1 MVPETESS
9 LLVSGEHVL
18 MQTALTDVV
27 NLNTSKK
34 LSTRLLLDCG
44 NQRTYISEDLVNK
57 LQLVP
62 NNTEILTV
70 FTFGSTKPK
79 EFKTP
84 VVDFSLKLKNGQTMN
99 IQANVVPKITGMI
112 QRAPFNCKHF
122 EPLLKEHQLADTF
135 PSELEV
141 STVELLIGND
151 YYSELILPERKKL
164 SPGLYLLA
172 SHLGWILSG
181 RLPTEERK
189 MSEVSMFLMGGH
201 SCQQYQQSFV
211 PENSDVVMKPN
222 FDEFWKLETI
232 GIKDPINDCDDDQ
245 DIQNF
250 HDTVRK
256 TNGRYEV
263 TWPWKEENPRLP
275 DNYQL
280 ALGRLN
286 SLLKRIQGRPELLQK
301 YDSIIKDQLKK
312 EIIQEVNDGTE
323 EGCKKHYIPHHAVI
337 TPDRKTTKVRIVY
350 DASAKARKGCKSL
363 NECLYRGPVILEDL
377 CGLLLRFRT
386 HKVALTADIEKAFL
400 QVCLQPTD
408 RDVTRF
414 LWLKDPTK
422 PPTKD
427 NLQIYRF
434 TRVPFGVISS
444 PFLLGAT
451 ILHHLEQGGTP
462 TSKKIMKHMYVD
474 NLLTGV
480 NSSKEAREFN
490 SESKEVFQESSMNL
504 REWGSNSKDF
514 LKSIPEQD
522 RVKETITKVLGILWN
537 TVADQLA
544 VKGSK
549 PTECSSKREV
559 LKSIATVFDPLGF
572 FTPATLRGKLFLQE
586 LWASEKEW
594 DEKLEEEML
603 HKWLKIQKENECISM
618 VTIPRFIGNSSC
630 QLLCF
635 CDASAKAYASVVYLS
650 SDAGVNL
657 LFSKARVAPIKKL
670 GIPRLE
676 LLAVLIGVRMLKFV
690 QEQLQLPVEKKI
702 LWTDNQCVL
711 HWIMSKRPLTTFVQ
725 NRVKEITETKDIS
738 FRYVITSQNPAD
750 VASRGV
756 SAQDLDKCELWWHGP
771 KWLENNEKTWPTWD
785 IPVITKEILEKIESE
800 TKGPKTFYEI
810 SNLTGENTTE
820 GKVEIK
826 DKLTS
831 LTTPFGMDEKKYSS
845 LLRLLRITAWLLRF
859 LQKARKQKVQTG
871 ELKAIEIKEAK
882 ILWIKFIQKANFP
895 EAFNT
900 TSGTENKNE
909 QKNQLGIELH
919 DDGVLRCHGR
929 MVHAEIPDHVIYPI
943 RLPKKSY
950 FTSLLIKEYHQK
962 PFHSGVSHT
971 LAQLRNEYWIPQGR
985 AEVKKAI
992 HGCGTCKRFQG
1003 GPFKLPSMS
1012 PWPRKKV
1019 AKCAPFTYTGLDY
1032 FGPLYIQGESSKGR
1046 VWVCLFTCVTVR
1058 AIHLELIKDMTAEQF
1073 LLALRRFIAR
1083 RGKPSQII
1091 FDNAPQFKLAKTAIS
1106 DKAWKETISNHEVQ
1120 SYTANQ
1126 GIEWNFIVE
1135 LAPWMGGFYERLVGT
1150 VKGAL
1155 KKSIG
1160 KICQTEKKLETFL
1173 TEAEAVINSRPLVY
1187 VGEDFDSGFSL
1198 TPVDFLNLNAKSGV
1212 PIIEIHNPHDPDYG
1226 KKSPTDKLLEIW
1238 AKGQQHLNS
1247 LWQVWKDDYLLNLR
1261 ERSQTHVKGPRIQAA
1276 EEPKVGSVVLLKE
1289 DLPRG
1294 VWKMGKITE
1303 LISSSDG
1310 KFRTAKVLLPTKKV
1324 LKRPLNL
1331 LYPLECGSVQEIE
1344 TTQNG
1349 GQLKQTVED
1358 TSTTLRPTRAAAT
1371 RAREQMQRL
1380 LSSEIGTFS
1389 WLGSVV
1395 EFPRN

>member
-1 MVPETESS
+1 
-9 LLVSGEHVL
+9 
-18 MQTALTDVV
+18 
-27 NLNTSKK
+27 
-34 LSTRLLLDCG
+34 
-44 NQRTYISEDLVNK
+44 
-57 LQLVP
+57 
-62 NNTEILTV
+62 
-70 FTFGSTKPK
+70 
-79 EFKTP
+79 
-84 VVDFSLKLKNGQTMN
+84 MN

-112 QRAPFNCKHF
+112 QRAPINCKQF

-172 SHLGWILSG
+172 SHFGWILSG
-181 RLPTEERK
+181 RLPMEERK
-189 MSEVSMFLMGGH
+189 MSEVPMFLMGGH

-222 FDEFWKLETI
+222 LDEFWKLETI

-245 DIQNF
+245 AIQNF

-312 EIIQEVNDGTE
+312 EIIEEVNDGTE

-400 QVCLQPTD
+400 QVGLQPTD

-451 ILHHLEQGGTP
+451 ILHHLEQAGTP

-480 NSSKEAREFN
+480 NSSKEAREFY

-504 REWGSNSKDF
+504 REWGSNSKEF

-594 DEKLEEEML
+594 DEKLEEML

-618 VTIPRFIGNSSC
+618 VTIPRFIGNSNC

-738 FRYVITSQNPAD
+738 FRYVINSQNPAD
-750 VASRGV
+750 IASRGV

-771 KWLENNEKTWPTWD
+771 KWLENNEKTNLGYP
-785 IPVITKEILEKIESE
+785 
-800 TKGPKTFYEI
+800 
-810 SNLTGENTTE
+810 SN
-820 GKVEIK
+820 
-826 DKLTS
+826 
-831 LTTPFGMDEKKYSS
+831 Y
-845 LLRLLRITAWLLRF
+845 
-859 LQKARKQKVQTG
+859 
-871 ELKAIEIKEAK
+871 
-882 ILWIKFIQKANFP
+882 
-895 EAFNT
+895 
-900 TSGTENKNE
+900 
-909 QKNQLGIELH
+909 
-919 DDGVLRCHGR
+919 
-929 MVHAEIPDHVIYPI
+929 
-943 RLPKKSY
+943 
-950 FTSLLIKEYHQK
+950 
-962 PFHSGVSHT
+962 
-971 LAQLRNEYWIPQGR
+971 
-985 AEVKKAI
+985 
-992 HGCGTCKRFQG
+992 
-1003 GPFKLPSMS
+1003 
-1012 PWPRKKV
+1012 
-1019 AKCAPFTYTGLDY
+1019 
-1032 FGPLYIQGESSKGR
+1032 
-1046 VWVCLFTCVTVR
+1046 
-1058 AIHLELIKDMTAEQF
+1058 
-1073 LLALRRFIAR
+1073 
-1083 RGKPSQII
+1083 
-1091 FDNAPQFKLAKTAIS
+1091 
-1106 DKAWKETISNHEVQ
+1106 
-1120 SYTANQ
+1120 
-1126 GIEWNFIVE
+1126 
-1135 LAPWMGGFYERLVGT
+1135 
-1150 VKGAL
+1150 
-1155 KKSIG
+1155 
-1160 KICQTEKKLETFL
+1160 
-1173 TEAEAVINSRPLVY
+1173 
-1187 VGEDFDSGFSL
+1187 
-1198 TPVDFLNLNAKSGV
+1198 
-1212 PIIEIHNPHDPDYG
+1212 
-1226 KKSPTDKLLEIW
+1226 
-1238 AKGQQHLNS
+1238 
-1247 LWQVWKDDYLLNLR
+1247 
-1261 ERSQTHVKGPRIQAA
+1261 
-1276 EEPKVGSVVLLKE
+1276 
-1289 DLPRG
+1289 
-1294 VWKMGKITE
+1294 
-1303 LISSSDG
+1303 
-1310 KFRTAKVLLPTKKV
+1310 
-1324 LKRPLNL
+1324 
-1331 LYPLECGSVQEIE
+1331 
-1344 TTQNG
+1344 
-1349 GQLKQTVED
+1349 
-1358 TSTTLRPTRAAAT
+1358 
-1371 RAREQMQRL
+1371 
-1380 LSSEIGTFS
+1380 
-1389 WLGSVV
+1389 
-1395 EFPRN
+1395 